1 LTSVLNCI
9 KFTHNSGGMI
19 RRISKHNTNVIFID
33 NDDSYIRDVLAK
45 FEEVN
50 DYNIKIYSRSREFFE
65 DFNQVDQSKK
75 EIYLI
80 FLSTILE
87 LDEENNQ
94 IEVLDV
100 LKRIKEINPNS
111 EVVLYSDND
120 DINIVSSAFH
130 YGAYT
135 FIKKNENII
144 LRIENNIKGIISQK
158 NFLLKKEASRKITRV
173 FLLFIAGVILGLI
186 ILYMIFPQWFMA

>member
-1 LTSVLNCI
+1 
-9 KFTHNSGGMI
+9 MAPP
-19 RRISKHNTNVIFID
+19 ISKQNINVIFID

-50 DYNIKIYSRSREFFE
+50 NYNIKIYSRSKDFFD
-65 DFNQVDQSKK
+65 DFIHLERSKK
-75 EIYLI
+75 QIFII
-80 FLSTILE
+80 FLSTSLE
-87 LDEENNQ
+87 LDENNNQ
-94 IEVLDV
+94 VEVLDV
-100 LKRIKEINPNS
+100 LKKIKNINPYS
-111 EVVLYSDND
+111 EVILYSDND

-158 NFLLKKEASRKITRV
+158 NFLIKKEASRKFTQI
-173 FLLFIAGVILGLI
+173 FLIFVAGIILSLL
-186 ILYMIFPQWFMA
+186 ILYMTFPELFVS

>member
-1 LTSVLNCI
+1 MT
-9 KFTHNSGGMI
+9 
-19 RRISKHNTNVIFID
+19 RRFSKSNTNVVFID
-33 NDDSYIRDVLAK
+33 NDDAYIRDVLAK

-50 DYNIKIYSRSREFFE
+50 EYNVKIYSRSKEFFE
-65 DFNQVDQSKK
+65 DFYHAERTRN
-75 EIYLI
+75 EIYII

-87 LDEENNQ
+87 LDENNNQ
-94 IEVLDV
+94 VDVLDV
-100 LKRIKEINPNS
+100 LKKIKQRNPNA

-120 DINIVSSAFH
+120 DIDLVSSAFH

-158 NFLLKKEASRKITRV
+158 NFLIKKDTSKKFTRI
-173 FLLFIAGVILGLI
+173 FLLFVAVISILSLI
-186 ILYMIFPQWFMA
+186 FYMIFPEWFLS

>member
-1 LTSVLNCI
+1 MT
-9 KFTHNSGGMI
+9 
-19 RRISKHNTNVIFID
+19 RRISKNNINVIFID

-50 DYNIKIYSRSREFFE
+50 DYNIKIYSRSKEFFE
-65 DFNQVDQSKK
+65 DFIHVERSIK
-75 EIYLI
+75 EIYII
-80 FLSTILE
+80 FLSTNLE
-87 LDEENNQ
+87 YDEENNQ
-94 IEVLDV
+94 VEVLDV
-100 LKRIKEINPNS
+100 LRRIKDINPYS

-120 DINIVSSAFH
+120 DINIVSAAFH

-158 NFLLKKEASRKITRV
+158 NFLIKKEASRKFTRIF
-173 FLLFIAGVILGLI
+173 FLFLAGLMISLLI
-186 ILYMIFPQWFMA
+186 SYMIFPEWFSS